1 MSTTSDDVEQLIS
14 RLAGPLSPRD
24 RAAFRRAAEDALARV
39 PCWGEGAV
47 YRAVASLQ
55 RAFFDPPPDAR
66 VLHGPRHNRT
76 SKLIAAEAVG
86 RDDPRTGGRDRHRLQ
101 AVEGSAGGVWCA
113 PGVGVPKGGVA
124 ADCLRPGGV
133 PTDFSPPPRRPH
145 PARPKNGDIPAA
157 LAP

>member
-1 MSTTSDDVEQLIS
+1 MPATFDDLDTDALIA
-14 RLAGPLSPRD
+14 RLSSPLSPSD
-24 RAAFRRAAEDALARV
+24 RIAFRAAAEDALTRV

-101 AVEGSAGGVWCA
+101 AVE
-113 PGVGVPKGGVA
+113 
-124 ADCLRPGGV
+124 
-133 PTDFSPPPRRPH
+133 
-145 PARPKNGDIPAA
+145 
-157 LAP
+157 